1 MGLVSSS
8 REDWFVVTGKDWK
21 SFVILNCLI
30 KCPAETCLLLS
41 LKPFPS
47 LQGLVLGWE
56 EERDR
61 EIPLSSSYL
70 FKLMCLLFCWKFEMS
85 HSGAAVVEV
94 SKDKNGIDQVLLQ
107 NPRGASARVSRLF
120 HLSIYLG
127 SLHAFWC
134 CHLNS
139 IQVSLHG
146 GQVLSWR
153 SERGEE
159 LLFISSKVTIFEVF
173 IVTPSLCNLYF
184 IFVT

>member
-1 MGLVSSS
+1 MPCWNLFTTFSEAISKPSRSCFGL
-8 REDWFVVTGKDWK
+8 RER
-21 SFVILNCLI
+21 
-30 KCPAETCLLLS
+30 
-41 LKPFPS
+41 
-47 LQGLVLGWE
+47 
-56 EERDR
+56 ERQR

-120 HLSIYLG
+120 YLSIYLG
-127 SLHAFWC
+127 CLHAFWC
-134 CHLNS
+134 CYLNS

-159 LLFISSKVTIFEVF
+159 LLFISSKVNIFEVLLLLLHCVICVSF
-173 IVTPSLCNLYF
+173 LWLSWLLQNHKI
-184 IFVT
+184 I